1 MKKVHNK
8 GMANKPEIFLES
20 HNINNKFT
28 GFGQFNYWLI
38 KNLIQYNENLNIT
51 LTARKKD
58 MVEEFLPHVQFKK
71 YHTYHRK
78 KVFAIRKKYDLWHSL
93 NQNSKVEPY
102 HSIPYILTIHDVIFM
117 EEGLMTEKEKNE
129 KIKRLQ
135 KKIDRASAIVYI
147 SEYTK
152 SSTHQYFEIK
162 KDCKEYVIYNGNPVK
177 VMKTINLVQ
186 SPNGLKKPFLF
197 SLGQFM
203 EKKNFHTLI
212 GMLAKLNGYQLVLGG
227 NYNHSYKSIIDSE
240 IKKYK
245 LEEKVIF
252 PGKISEE
259 EKHFYLQNCEAFVFP
274 SLHEG
279 FGMPPIEAMA
289 YGKPVFLAN
298 RTSLPEIGGK
308 YAFYWDHFEA
318 EYMAQVIQSGLQ
330 TFYSNP
336 EFSEKIAAH
345 VSKFD
350 WSSTAREYL
359 KVYKEVLNCKKSIHP
374 EIK

>member
-1 MKKVHNK
+1 
-8 GMANKPEIFLES
+8 MANKPEIFLES

-38 KNLIQYNENLNIT
+38 KNLIQCNENLNIT
-51 LTARKKD
+51 VTARKKD
-58 MVEEFLPHVQFKK
+58 MVEEFLPDVQFKK

-102 HSIPYILTIHDVIFM
+102 HSIPYVLTIHDVIFM
-117 EEGLMTEKEKNE
+117 EEGLMSENEIEE

-135 KKIDRASAIVYI
+135 QKIDRSSAIVYI
-147 SEYTK
+147 SEYAK
-152 SSTHQYFEIK
+152 SSTHKYFKIPENTR
-162 KDCKEYVIYNGNPVK
+162 EFVIYNGNPVDVK
-177 VMKTINLVQ
+177 EDLSAVTPPAGI
-186 SPNGLKKPFLF
+186 KKPYLF

-212 GMLAKLNGYQLVLGG
+212 GMLAYLDGYQLVIGG
-227 NYNHSYKSIIDSE
+227 NHNHSYKRVIEEE
-240 IKKYK
+240 IKKHQ
-245 LEEKVIF
+245 LEDRVFF
-252 PGKISEE
+252 PGKISED
-259 EKHFYLQNCEAFVFP
+259 EKHYYLQNCAAFVFP

-298 RTSLPEIGGK
+298 RTSLPEIGGEF
-308 YAFYWDHFEA
+308 AFYWDHFDA
-318 EYMAQVIQSGLQ
+318 EYMAQVVKTGLKN
-330 TFYSNP
+330 FSNNP
-336 EFSEKIAAH
+336 EFAEKVKAH

-350 WSSTAREYL
+350 WSNTAREYL
-359 KVYKEVLNCKKSIHP
+359 KVYSEVISSNKIRPSL
-374 EIK
+374 